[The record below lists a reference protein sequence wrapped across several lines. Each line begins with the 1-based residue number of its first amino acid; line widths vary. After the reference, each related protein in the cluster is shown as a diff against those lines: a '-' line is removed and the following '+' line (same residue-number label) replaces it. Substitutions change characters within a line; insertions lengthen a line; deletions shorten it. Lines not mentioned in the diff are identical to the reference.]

1 MQGLEQT
8 KFPVTQQKMVYEN
21 GLASPSV
28 EQSASTN
35 DDIDEDGNNMGGQG
49 GGGRVCVRYSVGE
62 KANPKW

>member
-8 KFPVTQQKMVYEN
+8 KFRVKQQKMVYGN

-35 DDIDEDGNNMGGQG
+35 DDIDEDGNNMGRG
-49 GGGRVCVRYSVGE
+49 GECVRYSVGE
-62 KANPKW
+62 KANTKW